1 MDTART
7 NLAASKSILQKND
20 QNTDSQDMVTVSDDE
35 EEPKESKESKDAAN
49 SSAQKITES
58 LQLLGDSLK
67 TLSAN
72 ADELMLVEQQAS
84 KRQQVE
90 PPDAAGTKLAPDPV
104 TGAQDG
110 GSHFG

>member
-1 MDTART
+1 
-7 NLAASKSILQKND
+7 
-20 QNTDSQDMVTVSDDE
+20 MVTVSDDE